1 VKAEPRRTPPMAVK
15 LAAAL
20 NQLEAAMRQ
29 LGMIPVECTVPD
41 WQFDHDPALAL
52 RAVDEA
58 TAAHVPHQHDVRF
71 LVWRPRV
78 EHAVKTT
85 GRRGESDLSLRDG
98 DQSKIAKLKRRDKK
112 RAAEQAPAESPRE
125 HLKGKRSMR
134 RQPAEKLSPCRT
146 PEKLRALKEL
156 RR

>member
-1 VKAEPRRTPPMAVK
+1 MTALGIKRRK
-15 LAAAL
+15 LTTLDKLKVVIDQARCPL
-20 NQLEAAMRQ
+20 CKEK
-29 LGMIPVECTVPD
+29 LGD
-41 WQFDHDPALAL
+41 LANLQFDHIHALAL
-52 RAVDEA
+52 GGEDSVENIRAVHAEC
-58 TAAHVPHQHDVRF
+58 
-71 LVWRPRV
+71 
-78 EHAVKTT
+78 HAVKTT

-98 DQSKIAKLKRRDKK
+98 DQGKIAKLKRRDKK